1 MNRTMA
7 TPSRCYGTSGT
18 LPGMTDRA
26 PDDLSPLA
34 RAYGQMW
41 DVLRSDTDH
50 VLVDLYRCDRDL
62 VEKAAAEWI
71 GAHPDYIDNPP
82 PPLERPPE
90 PVDTVGEEPERP

>member
-1 MNRTMA
+1 MA

-62 VEKAAAEWI
+62 VAKAAAEWI

>member
-1 MNRTMA
+1 
-7 TPSRCYGTSGT
+7 
-18 LPGMTDRA
+18 MTDPT

-62 VEKAAAEWI
+62 VEKAAAEWFN
-71 GAHPDYIDNPP
+71 AHPDYIENPP
-82 PPLERPPE
+82 PAGAAR
-90 PVDTVGEEPERP
+90 R

>member
-1 MNRTMA
+1 
-7 TPSRCYGTSGT
+7 
-18 LPGMTDRA
+18 MTDPA

-90 PVDTVGEEPERP
+90 PVVDTVSEEPERP

>member
-1 MNRTMA
+1 
-7 TPSRCYGTSGT
+7 
-18 LPGMTDRA
+18 MTDGT

-41 DVLRSDTDH
+41 DVLRADTDH

-62 VEKAAAEWI
+62 VEKAAAEWFA
-71 GAHPDYIDNPP
+71 AHPDYTDNPR

-90 PVDTVGEEPERP
+90 PVVDTVSEEPELPPRSGAVPAPGDRR